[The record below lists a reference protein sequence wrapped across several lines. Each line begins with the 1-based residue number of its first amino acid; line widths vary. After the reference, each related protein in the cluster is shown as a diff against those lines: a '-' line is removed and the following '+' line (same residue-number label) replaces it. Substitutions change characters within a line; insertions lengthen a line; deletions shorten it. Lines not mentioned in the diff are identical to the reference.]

1 MQTVALSLL
10 TDFSLVLLQLVQVAQ
25 VVSQRTAVSPSAIP
39 RVWRTYQELGLLLQR
54 ELNREGEGV

>member
-39 RVWRTYQELGLLLQR
+39 RVWRANQEIGLQLQR

>member
-1 MQTVALSLL
+1 MQTVAFSLL

-39 RVWRTYQELGLLLQR
+39 RVWRTNQEMGLQLQR

>member
-25 VVSQRTAVSPSAIP
+25 VVSQRTAVSPSTIP
-39 RVWRTYQELGLLLQR
+39 RVWRTNQEMGLQLQR

>member
-25 VVSQRTAVSPSAIP
+25 VVQRTAVSPSAIP
-39 RVWRTYQELGLLLQR
+39 RVWRTNQEMGLQLQR